1 VETYRGVVVVISD
14 VVAAA
19 GNDQEAFRLPS
30 LPGGPSRVQ
39 ALCGSRVGLRR
50 MKMLVAAS
58 GGVYIFY
65 LVLPGGQCTFLT

>member
-1 VETYRGVVVVISD
+1 METYRGVVAVISD

-50 MKMLVAAS
+50 MKTLVAAS
-58 GGVYIFY
+58 GGVYIFIWFF
-65 LVLPGGQCTFLT
+65 LGGNVRF